1 LKQIKN
7 IIGIINMASSGT
19 GSGNTSVVHKSRE
32 IMLKYLDNQGYNV
45 SDYNDTSVNE
55 VHSMIQNKQ
64 LDMLMDNNDNR
75 KVYVKYHLGKS
86 LRPQY
91 IHDIIDDL
99 YILEQILTIEDM
111 LIVIIKDEPN
121 DTMVNLLKHLYAD
134 KQIYIS
140 VFNINRLQFNIL
152 EHIMVPEHKKLT
164 NEEAI
169 KFKKDENINNDS
181 QIPEISRFDPVALAI
196 GLKPGDICKIIRPSR
211 ISITSDY
218 YRFCINN

>member
-1 LKQIKN
+1 
-7 IIGIINMASSGT
+7 MASSGT

-32 IMLKYLDNQGYNV
+32 IMLKYLDYQGYNV
-45 SDYNDTSVNE
+45 SDYNDTSINE
-55 VHSMIQNKQ
+55 VHLMIQNKQ
-64 LDMLMDNNDNR
+64 LDMLMNNSDDK

-91 IHDIIDDL
+91 IHDMIDDL
-99 YILEQILTIEDM
+99 YNLEQILTKEDM

-121 DTMVNLLKHLYAD
+121 DTMINLLKHLYAD
-134 KQIYIS
+134 RQIYIS

-152 EHIMVPEHKKLT
+152 EHIMVPKHTKLT
-164 NEEAI
+164 SEEAI
-169 KFKKDENINNDS
+169 KFRKDENINNDS

-196 GLKPGDICKIIRPSR
+196 GLKPGDICKILRPSR